1 MRKIFLTFIVFAF
14 AHTVFSQNKQTT
26 VIRPETA
33 REKEERKINDVVET
47 FQMLGEFGKLE
58 KEADAN
64 NLNRVKNSKYSVFVE
79 KKLETWK
86 KKGTFEKTTD
96 WQKRLNDSTEIKK
109 TEIIESAADE
119 YARALN
125 VLQPGYYDNPFRLN
139 DLFYNTKG
147 QYDSDKEVLVVN
159 TFWGNIPIPIPL
171 DKAKNWQNIQNVNAL
186 KAHFFIQNDQLALL
200 SLSTYDETYT
210 WENPSQLAQIARNK
224 MLELEQKKKLELERM
239 DSLELATYNQKLDS
253 IFNNC
258 NTKLLQNP
266 YNLSKKLIIDYQKVT
281 GKNDRK
287 YNYDKSVSSIK
298 YSYERI
304 TDDIIQEYEN
314 EYSKN
319 GNLFESKIE
328 FDTFYKKGKGDYL
341 WEVERKK
348 SEVERKKIFNY
359 LTSNFQFIESMDFQK
374 EKKESVASTMGKVFL
389 GIATNTFTTYMDY
402 TSVNEIRKNILSVIS
417 DSQNKTYYP
426 QVIDFVIATNK
437 ALNKEWNKNGQYF
450 KNKEEFYN
458 AYLSEDYK
466 NILKR
471 EKKQR

>member
-14 AHTVFSQNKQTT
+14 ANTVFSQNKQTT
-26 VIRPETA
+26 VIRPETNIEKTV
-33 REKEERKINDVVET
+33 RE
-47 FQMLGEFGKLE
+47 
-58 KEADAN
+58 AN
-64 NLNRVKNSKYSVFVE
+64 NTVGFINALGKWAQQVKADRLNKVKNSKYSVFVE
-79 KKLETWK
+79 QKLETWK
-86 KKGTFEKTTD
+86 KKGTFEKTAD
-96 WQKRLNDSTEIKK
+96 WQKRLNDSTTIKK
-109 TEIIESAADE
+109 AEIYESALDE
-119 YARALN
+119 FVQVLEVLN
-125 VLQPGYYDNPFRLN
+125 NDNTSLN
-139 DLFYNTKG
+139 GFFYNSKG

-171 DKAKNWQNIQNVNAL
+171 DKAKNWQNIQNVGAL

-210 WENPSQLAQIARNK
+210 WENPSQLAQIARKK

-328 FDTFYKKGKGDYL
+328 FDTFYKKGKGDYQS
-341 WEVERKK
+341 EVERKK

-389 GIATNTFTTYMDY
+389 GIATNTFTTNMDY